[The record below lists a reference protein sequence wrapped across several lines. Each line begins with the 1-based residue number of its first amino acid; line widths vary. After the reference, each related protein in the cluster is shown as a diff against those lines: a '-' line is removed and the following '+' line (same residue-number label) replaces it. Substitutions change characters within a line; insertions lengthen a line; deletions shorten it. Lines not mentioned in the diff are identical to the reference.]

1 MCVPDHRRGLLQRT
15 PSNTSLPALFDLCVL
30 IHTRLLQQPPSER
43 QGYIL
48 CPHLEAS
55 FLLGPVIGL
64 RRHLPIWIKFNKNIT
79 SFSDDALHS
88 SSSSNMPFIF
98 QPRSTCMP
106 LCCQI
111 LLLSLLSLSC
121 HHTLSANPGCRPRPQ
136 PSGGLRLMS
145 LGLSCSFSS
154 TLSPSLQV
162 LPLSLPCFRI
172 RYTKRVSEFLC
183 FWVSAGTIFSGPYQ
197 PKDQTILA
205 SFQMTKASRMF
216 P

>member
-1 MCVPDHRRGLLQRT
+1 MCALDHRRGLLQRT
-15 PSNTSLPALFDLCVL
+15 PSNTSLPALFDLCVP
-30 IHTRLLQQPPSER
+30 IHTHLLQQPPSER

-64 RRHLPIWIKFNKNIT
+64 RSHLPIWIKFNKNIT

-88 SSSSNMPFIF
+88 SSSSNMSFTF
-98 QPRSTCMP
+98 QPWSTCMSRRR
-106 LCCQI
+106 QI
-111 LLLSLLSLSC
+111 LLLSLLSLGC
-121 HHTLSANPGCRPRPQ
+121 RHTLSANSDCRPRPQ
-136 PSGGLRLMS
+136 PSGDLCLMS

-162 LPLSLPCFRI
+162 LPLSLSCFRI
-172 RYTKRVSEFLC
+172 RYRKRVSGFLC
-183 FWVSAGTIFSGPYQ
+183 FWVSAGTIFSGPSQ
-197 PKDQTILA
+197 PKDQTIFA
-205 SFQMTKASRMF
+205 SFQMTKASRRF